1 MEEFDVYFAA
11 DSRRLKTLFKALTK
25 GKLERPFIVL
35 FNGVDPRSASDI
47 VKENLPLL
55 NKMLSAV
62 IWICAQGSHELH
74 KASLNL
80 QVELLDEELQ
90 NEKKASGEFLEDYN
104 KEKRKRIKAEKKKL
118 KAEEEKENEKLK
130 AEEYKKKAEELEREI
145 RFLKEQLSLKE
156 GKEEEKKA
164 EEEKQA
170 LERERRLPKKQL
182 SKKAGE
188 EEEEKLTP
196 VIIKKALSNSKLPP
210 KSQSYSK
217 THIPKK

>member
-1 MEEFDVYFAA
+1 MDTDPKLTLADLESPPYLPSTSSASAAVDALKEYFFKTNSNLLDRNEVVNDTLRVSTINLCRSCDIKGLRDIVVYPEDSFTTIPTEFDVYFAA

-104 KEKRKRIKAEKKKL
+104 KEKRKRIKAEKKK
-118 KAEEEKENEKLK
+118 
-130 AEEYKKKAEELEREI
+130 
-145 RFLKEQLSLKE
+145 
-156 GKEEEKKA
+156 GK
-164 EEEKQA
+164 
-170 LERERRLPKKQL
+170 
-182 SKKAGE
+182 
-188 EEEEKLTP
+188 
-196 VIIKKALSNSKLPP
+196 
-210 KSQSYSK
+210 
-217 THIPKK
+217 